1 MFTCIVC
8 NNKKHND
15 FYSDHVYCDNC
26 FHIQKKSLNIV
37 LPFEKTGYNKEIY
50 KGHILDAIASLPIRQ
65 GSIKKDQDETYKIL
79 NVNDTNTDILDDIL
93 GILVKKISKYKIKT
107 ISISTLFNPSFFSC
121 HESSKL
127 TLSDYTSDMIKND
140 YATFDVII
148 LNDILA
154 YTNDPLTVLK
164 SCEKLSNEKTLVFS
178 MNLHSRVFSSMK
190 LFTMDKNVNSIFN
203 TNSMKR
209 LCYYS
214 GMQLSNCTIINEWNL
229 FTLKRGIENVP
240 PRVIVNILYEEMI
253 VKIYDKSFYNTLLVN
268 WQTHISNVKS
278 IIKKYTSINYKIVA
292 VSDLQYD
299 FMYFNFYND
308 YYINSRD
315 LYKINK
321 LNKNDKYII
330 IIYDYINFNNM
341 KMKIT
346 ESNNNNLLFFDISS
360 LISYN

>member
-37 LPFEKTGYNKEIY
+37 LPFEKTSYNKDIY
-50 KGHILDAIASLPIRQ
+50 KGHILDTI
-65 GSIKKDQDETYKIL
+65 GSIKKDEDETYKIL

-93 GILVKKISKYKIKT
+93 GMLVKKTSKYKIKT
-107 ISISTLFNPSFFSC
+107 VSISTLFNRSFFSS

-127 TLSDYTSDMIKND
+127 ELSDYTSDMIKND
-140 YATFDVII
+140 YGTFDVIV

-164 SCEKLSNEKTLVFS
+164 SCEKLSNETTIVFS

-190 LFTMDKNVNSIFN
+190 LFTIDKNVNSIFN
-203 TNSMKR
+203 TNSMRR

-229 FTLKRGIENVP
+229 FTLKRGIENIP

-253 VKIYDKSFYNTLLVN
+253 AKIYDKSFYNTLSVN
-268 WQTHISNVKS
+268 WRINISNIKS
-278 IIKKYTSINYKIVA
+278 IIKKYTNINYKIVA

-299 FMYFNFYND
+299 FMYFNFYKD

-330 IIYDYINFNNM
+330 IIYDYINFNDI